1 MKRLFALLLI
11 CLLPMQVFAGMLTSQ
26 VNELFDTQQESV
38 QESSLQVPQP
48 VLTTQLAQLMAEEIA
63 QDEAVSVV
71 ADEDSGDAADT
82 AYNDASED
90 FPHMQESVMNR
101 RSMALWFLLPI
112 LPLLLPRNAMT
123 MRVSLRSCLPQHA
136 RPWRVPSAANHSPY
150 PGQR

>member
-90 FPHMQESVMNR
+90 FSTHAGIGDEP
-101 RSMALWFLLPI
+101 ALNGALVFVADSATLAPAQCNDDARQPPFLP
-112 LPLLLPRNAMT
+112 PA
-123 MRVSLRSCLPQHA
+123 A
-136 RPWRVPSAANHSPY
+136 RPPMARAIRS
-150 PGQR
+150 